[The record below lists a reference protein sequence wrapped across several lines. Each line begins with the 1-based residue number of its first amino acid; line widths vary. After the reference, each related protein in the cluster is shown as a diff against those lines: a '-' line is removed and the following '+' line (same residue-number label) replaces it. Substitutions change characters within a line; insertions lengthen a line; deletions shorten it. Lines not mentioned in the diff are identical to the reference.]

1 MPSHKIH
8 IKIVQDLNKVLK
20 LDNDSIMLGSV
31 LPDLTI
37 TKDHGLSH
45 FQYIDEYPYNLA
57 NADEFI
63 KKYPNMKDDISIGY
77 IIHLLTDRFYNDWYY
92 KNYRLKGIN
101 TTKEVKHN
109 LFDSYDKYILK
120 HFKLD
125 KFRDFNVIEKIPEY
139 KDLKFDSNYLKEY
152 IDKFNYE
159 VDTTYIDDNYSI
171 DKIDILQKLYDD
183 CLEYIFN
190 WLKSNDDLSF

>member
-45 FQYIDEYPYNLA
+45 FQYID
-57 NADEFI
+57 
-63 KKYPNMKDDISIGY
+63 
-77 IIHLLTDRFYNDWYY
+77 
-92 KNYRLKGIN
+92 
-101 TTKEVKHN
+101 
-109 LFDSYDKYILK
+109 
-120 HFKLD
+120 
-125 KFRDFNVIEKIPEY
+125 
-139 KDLKFDSNYLKEY
+139 
-152 IDKFNYE
+152 
-159 VDTTYIDDNYSI
+159 DNYSI

>member
-8 IKIVQDLNKVLK
+8 IKIAQDLNKELK
-20 LDNDSIMLGSV
+20 LNNDLIMLGSV

-63 KKYPNMKDDISIGY
+63 KKYPNMKDDVSIGY
-77 IIHLLTDRFYNDWYY
+77 IIHLLADRFYNDWYY

-101 TTKEVKHN
+101 TTKEFKHN

-125 KFRDFNVIEKIPEY
+125 KFKDFSIIEKIPKY
-139 KDLKFDSNYLKEY
+139 KDLKFDINYLKEY
-152 IDKFNYE
+152 INKFNYE
-159 VDTTYIDDNYSI
+159 IDTNYIDEDYSI
-171 DKIDILQKLYDD
+171 DKIDILKKLYDD

-190 WLKSNDDLSF
+190 WLKNNDDLSF

>member
-8 IKIVQDLNKVLK
+8 IKIAQDLNKELK
-20 LDNDSIMLGSV
+20 LNNDLIMLGSV

-63 KKYPNMKDDISIGY
+63 KKYPNMKDDVSIGY

-92 KNYRLKGIN
+92 KNYKLKI
-101 TTKEVKHN
+101 
-109 LFDSYDKYILK
+109 I
-120 HFKLD
+120 
-125 KFRDFNVIEKIPEY
+125 
-139 KDLKFDSNYLKEY
+139 
-152 IDKFNYE
+152 
-159 VDTTYIDDNYSI
+159 
-171 DKIDILQKLYDD
+171 
-183 CLEYIFN
+183 
-190 WLKSNDDLSF
+190 

>member
-8 IKIVQDLNKVLK
+8 IKIAQDLNKELK
-20 LDNDSIMLGSV
+20 LNNDLIMLGSV

-63 KKYPNMKDDISIGY
+63 KKYPNMKDDVSIGY

-92 KNYRLKGIN
+92 KNYKLKGIN
-101 TTKEVKHN
+101 TTKEFKHN
-109 LFDSYDKYILK
+109 LFESYDKYILK

-125 KFRDFNVIEKIPEY
+125 KFRDFSIIEKIPKY
-139 KDLKFDSNYLKEY
+139 KDLEFYINYLKEY
-152 IDKFNYE
+152 INKYNYE
-159 VDTTYIDDNYSI
+159 IDTNFIDENYSI
-171 DKIDILQKLYDD
+171 DKIDMLQKLYDD
-183 CLEYIFN
+183 CLGYIFN
-190 WLKSNDDLSF
+190 WLKNNDDLSF

>member
-8 IKIVQDLNKVLK
+8 IKIAQDLNKKLK
-20 LDNDSIMLGSV
+20 LNNDLIMLGSV

-63 KKYPNMKDDISIGY
+63 KKYPNMKDDVSIGY
-77 IIHLLTDRFYNDWYY
+77 IIHLLTDRFYNEWYY

-101 TTKEVKHN
+101 TTKEFKHN
-109 LFDSYDKYILK
+109 LFDSYDKYILT

-125 KFRDFNVIEKIPEY
+125 KFRDFSIIEKMPEY
-139 KDLKFDSNYLKEY
+139 KDLKFDINYLKEY
-152 IDKFNYE
+152 INKFNYE
-159 VDTTYIDDNYSI
+159 IDTNSIDENYSI

-190 WLKSNDDLSF
+190 WLKNNDDLSF

>member
-8 IKIVQDLNKVLK
+8 IKIAQDLNKELK
-20 LDNDSIMLGSV
+20 LNNDLIMLGSV

-63 KKYPNMKDDISIGY
+63 KKYPNMKDDVSIGY

-92 KNYRLKGIN
+92 KNYKLKGIN
-101 TTKEVKHN
+101 TTKEFKHN
-109 LFDSYDKYILK
+109 LFESYDKYILK

-125 KFRDFNVIEKIPEY
+125 KFRDFSIIEKIPKY
-139 KDLKFDSNYLKEY
+139 KDLEFDINYLKEY
-152 IDKFNYE
+152 INKYNYE
-159 VDTTYIDDNYSI
+159 IDTNFIDENYSI
-171 DKIDILQKLYDD
+171 DKIDMLQKLYDD
-183 CLEYIFN
+183 CLGYIFN
-190 WLKSNDDLSF
+190 WLKNNDDLSF

>member
-8 IKIVQDLNKVLK
+8 IKIAQDLNKVLK

-31 LPDLTI
+31 LPDLTV

-63 KKYPNMKDDISIGY
+63 KKYPNMKDDVSIGY

-92 KNYRLKGIN
+92 RNYRLKGIK
-101 TTKEVKHN
+101 TTKEFKHN

-125 KFRDFNVIEKIPEY
+125 KFSNFSIIEKIPEY
-139 KDLKFDSNYLKEY
+139 KDLKFDINYLKEY
-152 IDKFNYE
+152 INKFNYE
-159 VDTTYIDDNYSI
+159 IDTNYIDENYSI
-171 DKIDILQKLYDD
+171 DKIDILQKLYDN

-190 WLKSNDDLSF
+190 W

>member
-1 MPSHKIH
+1 MIC
-8 IKIVQDLNKVLK
+8 
-20 LDNDSIMLGSV
+20 SV

-37 TKDHGLSH
+37 TKDRWLSH
-45 FQYIDEYPYNLA
+45 FQYKDEYPYNLV

-63 KKYPNMKDDISIGY
+63 KKYLNMKDDVSIGY

-92 KNYRLKGIN
+92 KSYKLKRIN
-101 TTKEVKHN
+101 TTKEFKHN

-125 KFRDFNVIEKIPEY
+125 KFRDFNIIEKIPEY

-152 IDKFNYE
+152 INRFNYE
-159 VDTTYIDDNYSI
+159 IDINYIDDNYSI

-190 WLKSNDDLSF
+190 WLKSNDNL

>member
-8 IKIVQDLNKVLK
+8 IKIAQDLNKELK
-20 LDNDSIMLGSV
+20 LNNDLIMLGSV

-63 KKYPNMKDDISIGY
+63 KKYPNMKDDVSIGY

-92 KNYRLKGIN
+92 KNYKLKGIN
-101 TTKEVKHN
+101 TTKEFKHN
-109 LFDSYDKYILK
+109 LFESYDKYILK

-125 KFRDFNVIEKIPEY
+125 KFRDFSIIEKIPKY
-139 KDLKFDSNYLKEY
+139 KDLEFDINYLKEY
-152 IDKFNYE
+152 INKYNYE
-159 VDTTYIDDNYSI
+159 IDTNFIDENYPI
-171 DKIDILQKLYDD
+171 DKIDMLQKLYDD
-183 CLEYIFN
+183 CLGYIFN
-190 WLKSNDDLSF
+190 WLKNNDDLSF